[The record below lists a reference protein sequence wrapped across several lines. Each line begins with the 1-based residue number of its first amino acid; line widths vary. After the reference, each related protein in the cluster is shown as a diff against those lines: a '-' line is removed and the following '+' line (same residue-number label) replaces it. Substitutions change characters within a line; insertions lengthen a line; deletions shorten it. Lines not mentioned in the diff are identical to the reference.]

1 VAAFE
6 RIFGAAMLSSTES
19 TRSMATA
26 IPRSRLCFLEEA
38 EIWHYRSG
46 EAPFGQNII
55 TRSDEVYAGISGD
68 PIPADLE
75 TIEIPAAAP
84 ALLDLFM
91 WRSTDA

>member
-1 VAAFE
+1 
-6 RIFGAAMLSSTES
+6 
-19 TRSMATA
+19 MATA
-26 IPRSRLCFLEEA
+26 IPRSRLHLLEEA

-46 EAPFGQNII
+46 EAPFGQNTIP
-55 TRSDEVYAGISGD
+55 RSDEVYAGIFSD

-75 TIEIPAAAP
+75 AIEIPAAAP